1 MTYGAD
7 FLPVSHLIEAFVPQL
22 RVAAK
27 TLAIHSNPIG
37 DNRFDF
43 PRRRHVEG
51 RGVLEPQGID
61 GEA

>member
-1 MTYGAD
+1 MTNGAN
-7 FLPVSHLIEAFVPQL
+7 FLPVPHLIEALVPQL
-22 RVAAK
+22 RVATK

-51 RGVLEPQGID
+51 RGVLEP
-61 GEA
+61 